1 MIPHGYDP
9 LNLQKARD
17 SLSGPRD
24 PLKLQDAIDS
34 LGGGP
39 GSLAVEAQFA
49 VRQMTK
55 KLRKRAMESGA
66 KYLILDF
73 RASEEEG
80 LDDALVLDTAETL
93 EEAYQAAK
101 AQNGGVIYENTGEM
115 IEFKDM
121 IEIVEGQK
129 WKKKFIPAI
138 ARTKSGLSQV
148 LQSNAESAVGTTI

>member
-1 MIPHGYDP
+1 MYYGHDP

-24 PLKLQDAIDS
+24 PLNLQEAIDS

-39 GSLAVEAQFA
+39 GSLAVEARIA

-55 KLRKRAMESGA
+55 KLRKEVMATQF

-73 RASEEEG
+73 RASDPDG

-93 EEAYQAAK
+93 EGARNAAK
-101 AQNGGVIYENTGEM
+101 MQNGGVIYENKGEM

-121 IEIVEGQK
+121 VEIVEG
-129 WKKKFIPAI
+129 
-138 ARTKSGLSQV
+138 
-148 LQSNAESAVGTTI
+148 